1 MQYLQK
7 MPSIISLIFPA
18 LAPAIADGLRGM
30 FAKFTGGAGGNPQ
43 NVDERVKLM
52 QAEAE
57 KIKAMAELDNPLGTP
72 SQWIIDLRAAYRY
85 VIITVIF
92 LFTGIS
98 MYSVTVPLEIKFILL
113 DMTGCAM
120 SFVIGERMYLA
131 VRNNN
136 R

>member
-1 MQYLQK
+1 MFS
-7 MPSIISLIFPA
+7 SIASLVFPA

-30 FAKFTGGAGGNPQ
+30 FAKFTGSAGGNPQ

-57 KIKAMAELDNPLGTP
+57 KMKAMAELDNPMGTP

-85 VIITVIF
+85 VIITAIF
-92 LFTGIS
+92 LFTGGAL
-98 MYSVTVPLEIKFILL
+98 YSSTLPLEIKFILL
-113 DMTGCAM
+113 DMTGASM

-131 VRNNN
+131 IKSSFR
-136 R
+136 